1 MHGWRLNQAAVKYEQ
16 LCESD
21 QEGDV
26 CKLVAQM
33 IAQKAK
39 KEQYPRNFDQ
49 KIRSLAKGEYD
60 TLSRKMTYA
69 KSRSKKEEDKQT
81 LQELWERIK
90 SCLPQFDGR
99 SKVGSQR
106 DAANQ
111 NQAKWNQNAGKGA
124 ADEINAMIDG
134 ANSERHFH

>member
-16 LCESD
+16 LCEGE

-69 KSRSKKEEDKQT
+69 KSRSKKEEDK
-81 LQELWERIK
+81 RKK
-90 SCLPQFDGR
+90 SSEKHRPQ
-99 SKVGSQR
+99 QQ
-106 DAANQ
+106 N
-111 NQAKWNQNAGKGA
+111 NQALQMRVTRKA
-124 ADEINAMIDG
+124 
-134 ANSERHFH
+134 SRL

>member
-16 LCESD
+16 LCEGE

-60 TLSRKMTYA
+60 SLSRKMTFA
-69 KSRSKKEEDKQT
+69 KSRSKKEEDK
-81 LQELWERIK
+81 
-90 SCLPQFDGR
+90 
-99 SKVGSQR
+99 
-106 DAANQ
+106 
-111 NQAKWNQNAGKGA
+111 
-124 ADEINAMIDG
+124 
-134 ANSERHFH
+134 